1 MFRRRYKN
9 EGPVYTKIGSITYS
23 IDKTV
28 LSKFSK
34 GDIEKSRYAI
44 LDEKLMELKNFYL
57 DENAFMFKIYN
68 YHLQGHK
75 LLLRLNEEY
84 AGEID
89 VYSMNFQE
97 VKQRQENARR
107 GRSR

>member
-9 EGPVYTKIGSITYS
+9 EDPVYTKIGSISYS
-23 IDKTV
+23 VDKTT

-34 GDIEKSRYAI
+34 GDIDKYAI

-57 DENAFMFKIYN
+57 DENAFRFKIYN

-84 AGEID
+84 VGEID